1 MTSGVV
7 AAMRVGKRLAKL
19 CPKPLTLQYCGSL
32 QCPLRAESSNC
43 DIREMIMKASSLIVA
58 LVGVAFLTAPVF
70 AMDRVSNMK
79 YKEAARACAAKVA
92 AKHVAAADKAAEM
105 NKCKDDPNAY

>member
-1 MTSGVV
+1 
-7 AAMRVGKRLAKL
+7 
-19 CPKPLTLQYCGSL
+19 
-32 QCPLRAESSNC
+32 
-43 DIREMIMKASSLIVA
+43 
-58 LVGVAFLTAPVF
+58 
-70 AMDRVSNMK
+70 MDRVSNMK